1 MCTEA
6 SMSENT
12 DFLVVGLGA
21 MGSAT
26 LYQLARRG
34 AKVIGLD
41 RFAPPHT
48 MGSSH
53 GETRITRQ
61 AVGEGRDYVPLV
73 IDSHRIWRELEAE
86 TGERLLNACGVL
98 VMAPGVGETSHHG
111 KPDFVARS
119 TDAARA
125 FGIPHEILNGKEVAH
140 RFPQYLGLEG
150 NEKAYYEPGGGY
162 VLPERCVHAQLT
174 RAKQLGAVIHANV
187 EVLSITQTGAGVRV
201 ETTAGTYEA
210 GQVVVSAGA
219 WNAHLLGAPFD
230 RLLTVTRQVLHWFE
244 IEDASAYRA
253 DAPAFIWMHG
263 ATDVDYLY
271 GLPPLPGDPRLKVA
285 TEQYATSTTA
295 DTVNRGVDPAESA
308 KFYRDHV
315 QGRLAGATPRVIET
329 AACLYTV
336 TPDRGFIIDRHPDQD
351 RVFVISACSGHGFKH
366 SAGIGNVVAE
376 KVAEGRSAIDLSP
389 FSVSRFATNMAR
401 TLPAH

>member
-1 MCTEA
+1 
-6 SMSENT
+6 MSEKT

-21 MGSAT
+21 MGSAA

-34 AKVIGLD
+34 SKVIGLD
-41 RFAPPHT
+41 RFSPPHT

-73 IDSHRIWRELEAE
+73 INSHRIWRELEAE
-86 TGERLLNACGVL
+86 TGEQLLNACGVL
-98 VMAPGVGETSHHG
+98 VMAPGVGDTSHHG
-111 KPDFVARS
+111 KPDFVARMIDS
-119 TDAARA
+119 AQT
-125 FGIPHEILNGKEVAH
+125 FGIVHEVLNGKEVAH
-140 RFPQYLGLEG
+140 RFPQFIGLEG
-150 NEKAYYEPGGGY
+150 NEKACYEPGGGY

-174 RAKQLGAVIHANV
+174 RAKQLGAAIRTNV

-230 RLLTVTRQVLHWFE
+230 RLLTVNRQLLHWFE
-244 IEDASAYRA
+244 LEDTNAYRA
-253 DAPAFIWMHG
+253 NAPAFIWMHG
-263 ATDVDYLY
+263 ATDVDYFY
-271 GLPPLPGDPRLKVA
+271 GFPPPPGDRRLKVA
-285 TEQYATSTTA
+285 TEQYETRTTA
-295 DTVNRGVDPAESA
+295 DTINRVVDPTESA
-308 KFYRDHV
+308 RMYRDHI
-315 QGRLAGATPRVIET
+315 QGRMAGVTPRVAQA

-351 RVFVISACSGHGFKH
+351 RVYVISACSGHGFKH
-366 SAGIGNVVAE
+366 SAGIGNAVAE
-376 KVAEGRSAIDLSP
+376 KVAEGRSSIDLSP
-389 FSVSRFATNMAR
+389 FSVSRF
-401 TLPAH
+401 